1 MDFRT
6 WMRSCNRGLFF
17 ARSRGACLHAWESVA
32 RGRESGAGFVASFA
46 GSVAFVDRAVTATW
60 RCLSRVF
67 FSHLPVCSG
76 VCERVHDLRMS
87 WWRWRMCSRVC
98 LRSVSSPVFLQPSWS
113 AGRPTSRARLPASQ
127 QWRRISR
134 LRSSTASKPRAA
146 LGRPR
151 NVEAFGTARDAGKAA
166 ESPGRTLAEA
176 PEARNGPGTSQ
187 EGFGTAR
194 DAREGPGKPRAG
206 PAGSPGSPQ
215 WSREAPENLRISQEG
230 FGTAREGTGKPRAGP
245 AGSSGSPE
253 WPREAPE
260 SSGTSRKG
268 ILRGQRAQLPQL
280 RYNSSQNSL
289 AGPHNSYNLK
299 IKRRNYYSLL

>member
-1 MDFRT
+1 MWHGFHDRFLWVSCLRDLG
-6 WMRSCNRGLFF
+6 RSCDPLMSVEGLFF
-17 ARSRGACLHAWESVA
+17 RTGRSAVVYVNVSTTCVPLCPG
-32 RGRESGAGFVASFA
+32 GAG
-46 GSVAFVDRAVTATW
+46 
-60 RCLSRVF
+60 
-67 FSHLPVCSG
+67 
-76 VCERVHDLRMS
+76 ERVLACAS
-87 WWRWRMCSRVC
+87 AAFPAQCYLESR
-98 LRSVSSPVFLQPSWS
+98 WS

-127 QWRRISR
+127 QRRRISR

-215 WSREAPENLRISQEG
+215 WSREAPENRRISLEG
-230 FGTAREGTGKPRAGP
+230 FGTAREGPGMPRAGP
-245 AGSSGSPE
+245 AGSSGNPE
-253 WPREAPE
+253 WPREAAE
-260 SSGTSRKG
+260 SSGTSRKV

-280 RYNSSQNSL
+280 RYNLSQNSL